1 MFIVNSGQDNF
12 DHRINRRSD
21 TSISFTSANFVISQ
35 VLQQNEKK
43 KQKNNKNHLLLFK
56 TTTKHFDLN
65 NTKYEKKCNNHFSQL
80 ICCGSSTS
88 NGCETSRI
96 LQNFLLHLALHLQSD
111 QEMEQDQLLQSSS
124 RPKGL
129 VQPNTNP
136 HQNQHFFK
144 IFHHFQDYF
153 IMNFW
158 HFRIT

>member
-1 MFIVNSGQDNF
+1 M
-12 DHRINRRSD
+12 
-21 TSISFTSANFVISQ
+21 
-35 VLQQNEKK
+35 K
-43 KQKNNKNHLLLFK
+43 
-56 TTTKHFDLN
+56 
-65 NTKYEKKCNNHFSQL
+65 KKCNNHFSQL

-158 HFRIT
+158 HFRITWAPDPSICGIILVVCERQFNGMSSGIIRLAINGQCSWINQSHSSIGEASTANTVWECNAGCLQ